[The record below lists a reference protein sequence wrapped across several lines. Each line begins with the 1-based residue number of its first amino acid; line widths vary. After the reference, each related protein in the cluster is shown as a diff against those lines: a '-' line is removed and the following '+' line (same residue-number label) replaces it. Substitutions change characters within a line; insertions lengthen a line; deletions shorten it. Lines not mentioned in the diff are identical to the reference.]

1 MRRRRRS
8 SPALR
13 ERFPHLV
20 VADPAMVAV
29 WRQAV
34 ELARTDLDA
43 VLFGET
49 GVGKEVLAREI
60 HRLSRRAREPFI
72 AINVAA
78 IPEPLLESELFGH
91 ERGAFTGA
99 TRRRV
104 GLMERAH
111 RGTLFLDELGH
122 LPPSLQPKLLRVLE
136 EKAFWRVGGRE
147 LIHVDVRVLA
157 ATERDLNEL
166 VRRGRFLAAL
176 CYRFAVRIGIPPLRE
191 RRADIPA
198 LVDHFLRMYGQ
209 KYHKRVTTVSAAA
222 RAMLGAYD
230 WPGNVRQ
237 LQQVVEWAVVRAG
250 PRARRVTVREIRS
263 ALGEGVVGVPE
274 RGVWGEWDELTVEE
288 ILRRVVVRRLE
299 RWGGHRGR
307 AAESLGISRERLRR
321 WCRRWG
327 IDPEAM
333 VAASRERDE
342 M

>member
-1 MRRRRRS
+1 M
-8 SPALR
+8 R

-20 VADPAMVAV
+20 VADPAMKAV
-29 WRQAV
+29 LRQAA
-34 ELARTDLDA
+34 ELARSDLDA
-43 VLFGET
+43 VLIGET
-49 GVGKEVLAREI
+49 GVGKEVVARGI

-99 TRRRV
+99 ERRRV

-111 RGTLFLDELGH
+111 RGTLFLDELGY
-122 LPPSLQPKLLRVLE
+122 LPQSMQPKLLRVLE

-157 ATERDLNEL
+157 ATERDLSEL
-166 VRRGRFLAAL
+166 VRRGRFIAAL
-176 CYRFAVRIGIPPLRE
+176 AHRFAVRISIPPLRE
-191 RRADIPA
+191 RRADIPV
-198 LVDHFLRMYGQ
+198 LVEHFLRVYGQ
-209 KYHKRVTTVSAAA
+209 KYHKRVTAVSAEA
-222 RAMLGAYD
+222 RAMLCEYD

-237 LQQVVEWAVVRAG
+237 LRQVVEWAVVQAG
-250 PRARRVTVREIRS
+250 PRARRLTVREIRS
-263 ALGEGVVGVPE
+263 ALGEGAAGSLVE
-274 RGVWGEWDELTVEE
+274 SRVWEEWDELTVEE
-288 ILRRVVVRRLE
+288 ILRRVVVRRLR

-321 WCRRWG
+321 WCRQWG

-333 VAASRERDE
+333 AKASRERDRT
-342 M
+342 